1 MSVGTREQ
9 RVRRYRS
16 RWPRSALK
24 FPFLFSSTAVVG
36 EISFCLPGFGFND
49 PVVRWCACAS
59 RTTFTCVEELRVAVF
74 LGLIA
79 FRLDD
84 FLRGFGCVEPREVKQ
99 LALDF
104 CVFGRFW

>member
-59 RTTFTCVEELRVAVF
+59 RTDFYLRRGIACGCF

>member
-1 MSVGTREQ
+1 MR
-9 RVRRYRS
+9 
-16 RWPRSALK
+16 AL
-24 FPFLFSSTAVVG
+24 P
-36 EISFCLPGFGFND
+36 EP
-49 PVVRWCACAS
+49 
-59 RTTFTCVEELRVAVF
+59 TFTCVQELRVAVF

-104 CVFGRFW
+104 LRIWKILVNYCGEGVTHMFERREVRANEKKSLDG